1 MAFGLFLNAFVTSSA
16 MAGGWAMGVIG
27 SGAHFST
34 KGTETD
40 SGDNRNNSEEKD
52 ANVLYGSIFLE
63 YTHGDDYA
71 MTFGVSYSPF
81 QSTIGSGA
89 RSDTTTAAEE
99 DSQDDGTY
107 TAKAKVS
114 SHATIYIEPTM
125 MTSDSF
131 GVYLKGGVARAM
143 VDSLEKIAVGED
155 SSVYGN
161 EAVNGLLYGIGVK
174 GVYDN
179 GIFFKLEGIG
189 INYQKV
195 KMKST
200 SGNQNTIE
208 ADPQQLAVRFAIG
221 YSF

>member
-34 KGTETD
+34 KGTESDTGD
-40 SGDNRNNSEEKD
+40 SRNQEAEKD

-81 QSTIGSGA
+81 QSTLGSGT
-89 RSDTTTAAEE
+89 RSDTTTDAEE

-143 VDSLEKIAVGED
+143 VDSLEKIAIGED

-179 GIFFKLEGIG
+179 GIFFKLEGVG
-189 INYQKV
+189 INYGTV
-195 KMKST
+195 RMSSET
-200 SGNQNTIE
+200 GNKNIIE
-208 ADPQQLAVRFAIG
+208 AKPKQAAVRLAIG
-221 YSF
+221 YRF